1 MKANALLLTLV
12 LALGLA
18 ACGQEQQ
25 AEGPASGSAAPAVAP
40 AAEPAAPAGAEIVAD
55 ATAVVDAQGIYSARC
70 AACHGKAGEGRG
82 TNPKLVGLPV
92 ADIESRLKDY
102 RAGKQMGPNTAIMA
116 AASKSLSDEQ
126 IAAIAGFLG
135 K

>member
-1 MKANALLLTLV
+1 MKANTLLLTLV

-18 ACGQEQQ
+18 ACGEEQQ
-25 AEGPASGSAAPAVAP
+25 AESPAGGSAAPAVPP
-40 AAEPAAPAGAEIVAD
+40 AAEPAAPAVAEIVAD
-55 ATAVVDAQGIYSARC
+55 ATAIVDAQGIYSAKC
-70 AACHGKAGEGRG
+70 AACHGKTGEGRG

-102 RAGKQMGPNTAIMA
+102 RAGKQMGPNTGIMA
-116 AASKSLSDEQ
+116 AAAKSLSDEQ

-135 K
+135 E